1 MAMATAVRET
11 PRRARRDVR
20 RRLGIG
26 GLALLGLLAGSAGAI
41 YGDLPGVG
49 DAQAGIVAELRAHH
63 SHSVLVPPDERVA
76 RAVVAIEDRRF
87 FHHGAIDPIAV
98 ARVIGHTITHGSVD
112 PGGSTIAQ
120 QLAKVLYREGGGLGG
135 ELGSIGLAF
144 KLEAH
149 YSKATILSMYLNAVY
164 FGHDFYGIDAASRGY
179 FGRTPSRMTWAQA
192 SLLAGLPQA
201 PTAFDPFRH
210 PRQRRPRLRVPGLR
224 RLVRRPPGDRHRRAL
239 HGRFRLSPHGLG
251 VRSPTSRW
259 SAWSWSG
266 RAIG

>member
-1 MAMATAVRET
+1 MATAVQET

-26 GLALLGLLAGSAGAI
+26 SLALLGLLAGVAGAI

-49 DAQAGIVAELRAHH
+49 DAQARIAAELRAHH
-63 SHSVLVPPDERVA
+63 SRSVLVPPDERVA

-87 FHHGAIDPIAV
+87 FNHGAIDPIAV
-98 ARVIGHTITHGSVD
+98 ARVIGHTLTQGPVD

-135 ELGSIGLAF
+135 ELDSIGLAF
-144 KLEAH
+144 KLEGH

-164 FGHDFYGIDAASRGY
+164 FGHGFYGIEAASRGY
-179 FGRTPSRMTWAQA
+179 FGRTPSRLTWAQA

-201 PTAFDPFRH
+201 PSSFDPFRN
-210 PRQRRPRLRVPGLR
+210 PQAARARQREVLAALVRKHAITPSGARRIEHEPLRLR
-224 RLVRRPPGDRHRRAL
+224 
-239 HGRFRLSPHGLG
+239 
-251 VRSPTSRW
+251 
-259 SAWSWSG
+259 
-266 RAIG
+266 